1 MVQKSKQV
9 FRIFVQDIIYD
20 LWLPNL
26 FYRTIMAT
34 KTASRPFSRWTIDSV
49 HALGNLQAIESHP
62 KLTEWLQSTTT
73 FSPEETSYLRHHQ
86 EILLKKIVTWNEED
100 LKMKFIAHVLAA
112 ADIDSNDIGYRTFFE
127 ATLKAPVNGQ
137 NVVAKAD
144 MVVALGIAEPR
155 QPFFF
160 LQEYKRERGGDTDP
174 LAQVLA
180 AMLMAQTLNDY
191 SHILYGCYIIG
202 RNWFFLVLE
211 DNKYAVSNAYNS
223 SADDLFQ
230 IVAILRALKPRV
242 EAALQSPKSAKTA
255 A

>member
-1 MVQKSKQV
+1 
-9 FRIFVQDIIYD
+9 
-20 LWLPNL
+20 
-26 FYRTIMAT
+26 MA
-34 KTASRPFSRWTIDSV
+34 KKPASRPFHRWTIDNV
-49 HALGNLQAIESHP
+49 HALGQLQVLEHHP
-62 KLTEWLQSTTT
+62 ELDEWLQSTTSFDAT
-73 FSPEETSYLRHHQ
+73 EKSYLLHHR
-86 EILLKKIVTWNEED
+86 ETLLKKIVTWNEED

-112 ADIDSNDIGYRTFFE
+112 ADIDTNDIGYRTFFE
-127 ATLKAPVNGQ
+127 ATLKAPVNGE

-191 SHILYGCYIIG
+191 THILYGCYIIG
-202 RNWFFLVLE
+202 RNWFFLVL
-211 DNKYAVSNAYNS
+211 DGNKYAVSNAYNS

-230 IVAILRALKPRV
+230 IVAILRDLKPRV
-242 EAALQSPKSAKTA
+242 EAALKLPKRNVTK
-255 A
+255 